1 MKAIRVLKFGK
12 PEVMHIEQVP
22 DPEPGT
28 DEVLVEVKAAGV
40 NPVDTYIRAG
50 EYTFGQVPYT
60 PGIDAAGIVTE
71 IGGNISNVEVGN
83 RVYLFGSVS
92 GTYAQKT
99 LCYENQVHLLP
110 EIISFAA
117 GAALGVPYTTAYR
130 ALFQRAQAKSG
141 EIVLIHGASG
151 GVGIAALQMA
161 KAADMT
167 VIGTAGSDKGCELVS
182 KQGADHVLNHRTK
195 DYLNQISE
203 ITDGK
208 GLDIILEM
216 KAQTNLAKDLEIM
229 AMGGRIVVVG
239 CRGTIEINPRLAMI
253 RDVSIIAMI
262 TTNATETEM
271 AEIHA
276 AIENGLKNHTLQ
288 PVIANELPLEQA
300 PKAHQDIIQADS
312 HGKIVL
318 IP

>member
-1 MKAIRVLKFGK
+1 MKAIRVLEFGK
-12 PEVMHIEQVP
+12 PELMHIEQVP
-22 DPEPGT
+22 DPKTGP

-50 EYTFGQVPYT
+50 EYTYGQVPYT
-60 PGIDAAGIVTE
+60 PGIDAAGVVIA
-71 IGGNISNVEVGN
+71 IGENISNVEVGD
-83 RVYLFGSVS
+83 RVYVFGSIS
-92 GTYAQKT
+92 GTYAQKS
-99 LCYENQVHLLP
+99 LCRNNQVHILP
-110 EIISFAA
+110 ENISFST
-117 GAALGVPYTTAYR
+117 GAALGVPYTTAHR
-130 ALFQRAQAKSG
+130 ALFQRAKAKPTDV
-141 EIVLIHGASG
+141 VLIHGASG

-195 DYLNQISE
+195 DYLNKISD
-203 ITDGK
+203 ITAGK

-216 KAQTNLAKDLEIM
+216 KAQANLAKDLELM

-253 RDVSIIAMI
+253 RDISIIGMI

-271 AEIHA
+271 KEIHI
-276 AIENGLKNHTLQ
+276 AIENGLKNRSLK
-288 PVIANELPLEQA
+288 PVIADELLLDQA
-300 PKAHQDIIQADS
+300 PKTHHDIIQGNR